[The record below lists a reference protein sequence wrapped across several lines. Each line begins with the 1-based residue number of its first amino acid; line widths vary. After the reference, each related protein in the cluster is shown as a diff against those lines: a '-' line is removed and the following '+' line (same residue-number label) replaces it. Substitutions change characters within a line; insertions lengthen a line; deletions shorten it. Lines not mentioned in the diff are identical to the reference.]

1 MSFIKS
7 VPRGIVFILSFFAY
21 APTHTMLFKIFSRTN
36 PVCSITQYIRAQTG
50 LENARIILHKDSRFY
65 MGIMRRPF
73 GRTPLFVVTTG
84 FYDKM
89 KQAIQNNFSK
99 KDDTFVK
106 EMFDASATHETG
118 HWVHKDLDR
127 IFFVTKKEMHN
138 AEYNADRF
146 AVEHG
151 HAEGLKKIIWYTSS
165 LSNSLENHFSDSL
178 THPSFDSR
186 ICAIDKISRQIKYQK
201 KMCRPLLLT

>member
-1 MSFIKS
+1 MSFTKS
-7 VPRGIVFILSFFAY
+7 IPRGIVFILSFFTSVA
-21 APTHTMLFKIFSRTN
+21 THTMLFKIFSRTN

-50 LENARIILHKDSRFY
+50 LENARIILHKDSRYF

-73 GRTPLFVVTTG
+73 GRTPLFVITTG

-99 KDDTFVK
+99 KDETLVK
-106 EMFDASATHETG
+106 EMFDASAAHETG
-118 HWVHKDLDR
+118 HWVNKDLDR
-127 IFFVTKKEMHN
+127 VFFITQKEMHK
-138 AEYNADRF
+138 AEYNADKF

-165 LSNSLENHFSDSL
+165 LSNSLENHFSGTL
-178 THPSFDSR
+178 THPSPDNR
-186 ICAIDKISRQIKYQK
+186 ICAIDKISHQIKHQK
-201 KMCRPLLLT
+201 NIYKPLLLT